1 MIFETGGHP
10 QIPPDNGRGKRSLKL
25 IRHAG
30 ATLLLALCAAPPL
43 WAQTAPPVVIAPPV
57 DDAIDQNNVSVLS
70 GEEQF
75 TIPAIKMGDVSFTP
89 FSLDY
94 SHFGIATDE
103 NYGRIADCEP
113 SSGFGTQ
120 PGTSECT
127 TSGSGI
133 QAIYGE
139 ERGSFDYVA
148 GRYQGEAEDG
158 STFTDN
164 GSTCTWTQR
173 DGTQIVYAAYHAPG
187 NQMCQSNNILEVI
200 KPNGRITT
208 YYYYGALSATYGTPS
223 PILSIVTN
231 SGYMLKYNYSGTPS
245 WGVETSVVAINRAFE
260 ACVPTAL
267 SCTLTHTW
275 PTATI
280 GWTSLGANTSDPATP
295 ATKFTIQDEAGR
307 HYVFGIDSYARV
319 AWYQPPNATQP
330 VYYYSLCTLER
341 DSVHMEN
348 CFGITTWTHDP
359 VFDVAPVI
367 WDWVNS
373 VTKVD
378 YTTGNGSA
386 TWFYS
391 YSLAQNGGHCPLVGC
406 SELIHYVTSPLG
418 VGMSTSGN
426 MTGGNT
432 YSFWGP
438 TEYVSQ
444 YDGTV
449 DHYERNTRNKIL
461 TRLTPLGVLSTYG
474 YDSRGNLT
482 SLVKT
487 PIVGRGQSTIQE
499 SAGYPGSTCTNIV
512 ICNRP
517 TFTEDFKT
525 NTWNFT
531 YDPTHGGVLTETGP
545 AVNGVQPQNRYF
557 YTQEHAWY
565 LSSSGV
571 MIQDPNPIW
580 LLTAESYC
588 MSGAAASPVG
598 PPGAGCTKANDEV
611 VISYDYGPQS
621 GPNNLLLR
629 GKTVTAQGQTL
640 RTCYGHDPQGNKTSE
655 TSPNA
660 NLSSCPGY

>member
-1 MIFETGGHP
+1 MATSRKICC
-10 QIPPDNGRGKRSLKL
+10 IAAALL
-25 IRHAG
+25 IAVC
-30 ATLLLALCAAPPL
+30 ATPPL
-43 WAQTAPPVVIAPPV
+43 RAQSQTAPPVIIAPPV
-57 DDAIDQNNVSVLS
+57 DDAIDQNNVSVLG

-89 FSLDY
+89 FSFDY

-103 NYGRIADCEP
+103 NYGRIADCAP

-127 TSGSGI
+127 ASGSGI

-148 GRYQGEAEDG
+148 GKYQGEAEDG
-158 STFTDN
+158 STFSDN

-173 DGTQIVYAAYHAPG
+173 DGTQIVYAAYHASG
-187 NQMCQSNNILEVI
+187 NQMCQSNNILEVV
-200 KPNGRITT
+200 KPDGRIST
-208 YYYYGALSATYGTPS
+208 YYYYGALSTTYGTPS
-223 PILSIVTN
+223 PIISIVTN
-231 SGYMLKYNYSGTPS
+231 SGYILKYNYSGTPS
-245 WGVETSVVAINRAFE
+245 WGLETSVVAINRGFE
-260 ACVPTAL
+260 ACDPTSL
-267 SCTLTHTW
+267 SCTLTHAW
-275 PTATI
+275 PTATLT
-280 GWTSLGANTSDPATP
+280 WTSQGASPTADPT
-295 ATKFTIQDEAGR
+295 TVGTILTIQDEAGR
-307 HYVFGIDSYARV
+307 NYVFGVDEDARV
-319 AWYQPPNATQP
+319 AWYQPPDATRP
-330 VYYYSLCTLER
+330 VYYYTLCTLER

-348 CFGITTWTHDP
+348 CFGIATWTHDP

-367 WDWVNS
+367 WDWVSS

-378 YTTGNGSA
+378 YTAGVNA

-391 YSLAQNGGHCPLVGC
+391 YSLMQNGGHCPLVGC

-474 YDSRGNLT
+474 YDGRGNLT
-482 SLVKT
+482 NLTTAPTATS
-487 PIVGRGQSTIQE
+487 GQSPIQQ
-499 SAGYPGSTCTNIV
+499 SAGYPDSTCTNIV
-512 ICNRP
+512 ICNKP
-517 TFTEDFKT
+517 TFTEDAKT
-525 NTWNFT
+525 NIWNFT
-531 YDPTHGGVLTETGP
+531 YDPTHGGTLTETGP

-565 LSSSGV
+565 LSSSKV
-571 MIQDPNPIW
+571 MTQDPNPIW

-588 MSGAAASPVG
+588 MSGAAVSPVG
-598 PPGAGCTKANDEV
+598 APGAGCVKANDEV
-611 VISYDYGPQS
+611 VIGYDYGPSS

-640 RTCYGHDPQGNKTSE
+640 RTCYGHDPQGDKTFE

-660 NLSSCPGY
+660 NPSNCPGY